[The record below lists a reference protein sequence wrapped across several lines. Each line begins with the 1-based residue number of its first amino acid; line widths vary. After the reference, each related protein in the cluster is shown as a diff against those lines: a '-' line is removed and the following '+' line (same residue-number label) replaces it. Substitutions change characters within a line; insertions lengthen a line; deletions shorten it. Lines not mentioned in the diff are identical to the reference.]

1 MPVLFDPV
9 GAGATSYRTE
19 VARHIPAEIDLA
31 IIRGNAAEIANVIN
45 EKWEIKGVD
54 AGTGN
59 GNVVSIARQAADELN
74 TVAVITGKK
83 MLLQMRENYC
93 YSKWSPYFNESYGNR
108 LFTNFCNR
116 SICSSG
122 KDYVSGSSRINVL
135 WCSFGTGNC

>member
-59 GNVVSIARQAADELN
+59 GNVVSIARQA
-74 TVAVITGKK
+74 K
-83 MLLQMRENYC
+83 R
-93 YSKWSPYFNESYGNR
+93 
-108 LFTNFCNR
+108 
-116 SICSSG
+116 
-122 KDYVSGSSRINVL
+122 
-135 WCSFGTGNC
+135 